1 MSGLY
6 ASFVDKASGYYDISM
21 RRSRGEKLGR
31 KYQWNKGKKTRNE
44 WPRKMKKRRK
54 VDNEKWEVEW
64 MCWRCDIEN
73 KNWIPEG
80 EEI

>member
-31 KYQWNKGKKTRNE
+31 KYQ
-44 WPRKMKKRRK
+44 
-54 VDNEKWEVEW
+54 
-64 MCWRCDIEN
+64 
-73 KNWIPEG
+73 
-80 EEI
+80 